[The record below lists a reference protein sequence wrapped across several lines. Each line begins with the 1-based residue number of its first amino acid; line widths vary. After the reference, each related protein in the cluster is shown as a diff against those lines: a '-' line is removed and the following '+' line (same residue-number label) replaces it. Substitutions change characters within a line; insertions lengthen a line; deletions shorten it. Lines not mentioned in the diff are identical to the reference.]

1 MRVVAIAAVLLG
13 ASGISS
19 SFAQDSQKPTPTAP
33 QTVSPKNDQN
43 AQPQND
49 RKAEQAPLRTPTT
62 DRWVRIGE
70 YGRAVVTDQAE

>member
-49 RKAEQAPLRTPTT
+49 RKAEQAPPNADNRQVGK
-62 DRWVRIGE
+62 DWRIRPG
-70 YGRAVVTDQAE
+70 GW